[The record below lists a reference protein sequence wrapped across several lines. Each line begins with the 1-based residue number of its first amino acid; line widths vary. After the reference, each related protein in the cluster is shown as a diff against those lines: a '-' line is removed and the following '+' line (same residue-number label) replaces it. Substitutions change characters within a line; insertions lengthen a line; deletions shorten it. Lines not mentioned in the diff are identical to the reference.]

1 MPFVDIRVAGPLTT
15 EQKRGLVEDVTRS
28 LVDRCGKNPATTH
41 IVITEVATEN
51 WGNAAILVA
60 DRKPREDA
68 TADVPR

>member
-1 MPFVDIRVAGPLTT
+1 MPFVEIKVAGPLSLD
-15 EQKRGLVEDVTRS
+15 QKRGLVDDVTRS
-28 LVDRCGKNPATTH
+28 LVGRCGKNPQTTH
-41 IVITEVATEN
+41 IVITEIATEN